1 MNLPTS
7 VAEAIMAGQ
16 ENAGEMPCPAA
27 LQQHRSLGTLDRFG
41 ADELGED
48 RGGLARWAQPTTLG
62 C

>member
-7 VAEAIMAGQ
+7 LAESIMEEDAR
-16 ENAGEMPCPAA
+16 EMPCPAA
-27 LQQHRSLGTLDRFG
+27 LQQHRSLGTMDRFG